1 MASLGTRRG
10 RILGMVMLE
19 VLLQG
24 LIGFFA
30 GLVLAWAL
38 LHGIGTAELG
48 GVVTGDILGARMPE
62 SLRLSVQPGPVGAA
76 ALTALLTML
85 AGGLGPAIRA
95 SRLKPV
101 EATRYV

>member
-1 MASLGTRRG
+1 ML
-10 RILGMVMLE
+10 LE

-24 LIGFFA
+24 IIGFVA
-30 GLVLAWAL
+30 GVVIAWAL

-48 GVVTGDILGARMPE
+48 SVVTGDMLGAPMPE
-62 SLRLSVQPGPVGAA
+62 TLRLSVQPGPVGAA

-85 AGGLGPAIRA
+85 AGGLPPAIRA
-95 SRLKPV
+95 SCLKPV